1 MADLLSTSQL
11 TELRARW
18 VFDLVNALA
27 TPPVYLSIYNKRFN
41 KEFFGDPDLQAMARR
56 ARKRWGGAIGD
67 GVAQAYS
74 EVIHTSGGGGFAAQ
88 PDNRAISVVS
98 SNPADVGMEVT
109 LYGTTHGTTG
119 VVKETV
125 TLSGTTPVLT
135 TKTDWGTLLAAVNV
149 VTPYDAVGTITPAGT
164 VSISTADGRLITTL
178 DSVTTSRGFQTAG
191 RLIAGLPITAMVGS
205 VIPEVGLKVYD
216 NELTVQAD
224 AATTAEIG
232 LVGIG
237 PDGVELLASMAL
249 SGIEP
254 VGPTSPIARLDA
266 VLTGAVAEGLTITLL
281 ARDIGPYEG
290 EEVLFA
296 GIQVLAFETYLGS
309 DEYASA
315 LEDTTRADQ
324 VRKAWET
331 RIQSDMKK
339 LAPRSQRGGFAAI
352 VR

>member
-1 MADLLSTSQL
+1 MADLLGASQL
-11 TELRARW
+11 AELRARW
-18 VFDLVNALA
+18 VFDFVDDTS
-27 TPPVYLSIYNKRFN
+27 TPPVYLSIYNKRFS
-41 KEFFGDPDLQAMARR
+41 KQFFADPDLQVMARR

-67 GVAQAYS
+67 GVAEAYS
-74 EVIHTSGGGGFAAQ
+74 EVIHTSGGGGFGAQ
-88 PDNRAISVVS
+88 PDNRAITAVS
-98 SNPADVGMEVT
+98 SDPTDVGMEVT
-109 LYGTTHGTTG
+109 LYGTTHGTSI

-125 TLSGTTPVLT
+125 TLNGTTPVAT
-135 TKTDWGTLLAAVNV
+135 VKADWGTLLAAVNV
-149 VTPYDAVGTITPAGT
+149 VTPYDTVGTLTPRGT

-216 NELTVQAD
+216 DDIAAQAD
-224 AATTAEIG
+224 AATSAEIG
-232 LVGIG
+232 LVGVG
-237 PDGVELLASMAL
+237 PDGAELFDSMAL
-249 SGIEP
+249 SGIDA
-254 VGPTSPIARLDA
+254 VGPSKTFARLDA

-309 DEYASA
+309 DEYAAA

-331 RIQSDMKK
+331 RIQSDLKK
-339 LAPRSQRGGFAAI
+339 LIPSNQRGGFADI
-352 VR
+352 LR